1 MHTFEL
7 HRGTL
12 PLLVSLPH
20 NGVEIPEAVRSKLKP
35 SAHGAPDTDWFVDRL
50 YVSQGY
56 RRFDPEAALFALCD

>member
-50 YVSQGY
+50 S
-56 RRFDPEAALFALCD
+56 ALRS